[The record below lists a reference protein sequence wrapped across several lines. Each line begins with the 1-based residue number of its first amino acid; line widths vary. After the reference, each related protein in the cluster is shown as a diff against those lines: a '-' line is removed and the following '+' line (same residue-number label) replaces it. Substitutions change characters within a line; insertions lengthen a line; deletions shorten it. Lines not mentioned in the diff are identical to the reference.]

1 LPRRL
6 VVFRE
11 TKKKR
16 TGITSRPIPSA
27 GNRPIVILL
36 DEANP
41 FDKIL
46 DIAFGC
52 VARGACVRAH
62 PSRLQDQR
70 TVSASIHTQ
79 IMFKTR
85 INHLAKQK
93 RRGAR
98 FSSNV
103 PQNLIE
109 KIAQRYSVDLSPGQ
123 VVLQGDFVSISPDKV
138 MTHDNTGAVMQKYAF
153 LGVSVGG

>member
-1 LPRRL
+1 MRRIPL
-6 VVFRE
+6 TKFSTLRLGVLHVVPAF
-11 TKKKR
+11 
-16 TGITSRPIPSA
+16 GLTSR
-27 GNRPIVILL
+27 L
-36 DEANP
+36 
-41 FDKIL
+41 
-46 DIAFGC
+46 
-52 VARGACVRAH
+52 H
-62 PSRLQDQR
+62 DQR

-79 IMFKTR
+79 IMFKSR

-93 RRGAR
+93 QRGAR
-98 FSSNV
+98 FSSHV

-109 KIAQRYSVDLSPGQ
+109 KIAQRYTVDLSPGQ